1 MTKEKATFSVQLP
14 AEIADEIKR
23 EADRELISA
32 AAVVRRII
40 AEHVRQ
46 NEKQEVVK

>member
-1 MTKEKATFSVQLP
+1 MNKQKTYISVQLP

-40 AEHVRQ
+40 AEHVRE
-46 NEKQEVVK
+46 NEKREVSK

>member
-14 AEIADEIKR
+14 AEIADQIKR

-40 AEHVRQ
+40 AEHVRE
-46 NEKQEVVK
+46 NKQQETVK

>member
-1 MTKEKATFSVQLP
+1 MNKHKAYISVQLP

-23 EADRELISA
+23 KADRELISA

-40 AEHVRQ
+40 AEHVRE
-46 NEKQEVVK
+46 NDKQEAAK

>member
-1 MTKEKATFSVQLP
+1 MNKQKTYISVQLP

-40 AEHVRQ
+40 AEHVRD
-46 NEKQEVVK
+46 NEKREESK

>member
-1 MTKEKATFSVQLP
+1 MNKQKAYISVQLP
-14 AEIADEIKR
+14 TEIADEIKR

-40 AEHVRQ
+40 AEHVRE
-46 NEKQEVVK
+46 NQEEEAAK